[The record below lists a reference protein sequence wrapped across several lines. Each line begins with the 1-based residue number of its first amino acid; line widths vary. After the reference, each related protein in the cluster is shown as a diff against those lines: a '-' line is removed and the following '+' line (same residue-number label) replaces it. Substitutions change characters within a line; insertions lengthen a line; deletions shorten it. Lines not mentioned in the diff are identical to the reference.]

1 MKANK
6 SKSSQIR
13 ANAAFAI
20 DQVITNNRTIDWVE
34 NAHPQWL
41 EEPTARE
48 IIYGALRY
56 LQGLKALC
64 DEHLD
69 RPLRSKDS
77 NIYALLLVG
86 AYQLKFM
93 NTPAHAA
100 INETVGACRVMR
112 RPWATRL
119 VNAVL
124 RKIQNTERSFDSYD
138 QLNPAIKVLIDQQY
152 PEHQIELSNALLS
165 RAPMT
170 LRVNVSAIQPAEF
183 CEQLTQA
190 DIGFSNAWFPE
201 TLILDEAMPA
211 RALPGYQDGHVS
223 IQDGGAQWA
232 HHLLFRDNNL
242 QSLDCKFLDACAAPG
257 GKLFHTIEQL
267 STNRPDARLTYTAL
281 ELEPKRA
288 ETLAQLGARLG
299 HEVQPLV
306 GDASA
311 HDWWD
316 GEQFSH
322 ILLDAPCSGTGTI
335 RRHPDINV
343 LFEEAH
349 LFEHAQ
355 KQHSMLNNLWPMLRP
370 GGSLLYCTCSLLEQ
384 ENDQVIEAFVKQQEG
399 EQHPTSLPSVQPLSL
414 PTGQR
419 TQFGWQLLPTDTQT
433 DGFFFS
439 LLRKPLPSAS

>member
-1 MKANK
+1 MRANK
-6 SKSSQIR
+6 SNSPQIR

-20 DQVITNNRTIDWVE
+20 DQVITKNRTIDWVE
-34 NAHPQWL
+34 NAHPEWL

-56 LQGLKALC
+56 LQVLKALC

-69 RPLRSKDS
+69 RPLRAKDS

-93 NTPAHAA
+93 KTPTHAA
-100 INETVGACRVMR
+100 INETVAACRVMR
-112 RPWATRL
+112 RPWATRV

-124 RKIQNTERSFDSYD
+124 RKVHDTERSFESSD
-138 QLNPAIKVLIDQQY
+138 QLNPAIKVLIEQQY
-152 PEHQIELSNALLS
+152 PEEQIELSNALLS

-170 LRVNVSAIQPAEF
+170 LRVNVSAIKPTEY
-183 CEQLTQA
+183 CEELTKE

-201 TLILDEAMPA
+201 TLVLDDPMPA
-211 RALPGYQDGHVS
+211 RALPGYQDGHVA

-232 HHLLFRDNNL
+232 HHLLFADHDL
-242 QSLDCKFLDACAAPG
+242 QSIDCNLLDACAAPG

-267 STNRPDARLTYTAL
+267 FTNHPDARFTYTAL

-288 ETLAQLGARLG
+288 QTMAQLGARLG

-311 HDWWD
+311 TEWWD

-343 LFEEAH
+343 LFDEAH

-355 KQHSMLNNLWPMLRP
+355 KQISMLNNLWPMLRP

-419 TQFGWQLLPTDTQT
+419 TQFGWQLLPTDPLT

-439 LLRKPLPSAS
+439 LLRKPLSSTS